1 MKEYEYS
8 FKVKDLNPYIK
19 YLKNNEYIFVS
30 KNLQIREL
38 YKNKSNIMARIT
50 IDIENEI
57 KNISLDFKDDKDLE
71 DVLKVSKE
79 SIPLIVKEYNIES
92 VKSILEIL
100 GYKKYKT
107 LNRSRTVYKKNNVKF
122 ELDSYTSPD
131 KMFVV
136 GIDGENDEVEIIYKD
151 VKNKMDDLIHN

>member
-92 VKSILEIL
+92 VKSI
-100 GYKKYKT
+100 
-107 LNRSRTVYKKNNVKF
+107 
-122 ELDSYTSPD
+122 
-131 KMFVV
+131 
-136 GIDGENDEVEIIYKD
+136 
-151 VKNKMDDLIHN
+151 